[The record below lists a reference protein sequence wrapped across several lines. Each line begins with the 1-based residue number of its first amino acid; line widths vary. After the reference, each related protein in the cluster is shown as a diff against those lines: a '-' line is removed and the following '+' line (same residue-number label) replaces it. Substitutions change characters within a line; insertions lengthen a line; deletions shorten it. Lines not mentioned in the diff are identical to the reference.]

1 MQSKTKKKQLWL
13 GHRSFDPAALLMS
26 VSVPCRQALDHLSCC
41 CGCQIVSLWTKGP
54 RGAPHKFIVVG
65 GGVVLR
71 ERERERER
79 VCVCVCV
86 SFFCLGFEEIFWM
99 IELYARAQS
108 SRTRLE
114 EEMSSETTK
123 AAAWAVFQH
132 HGGSTNYN
140 RSCGIGVRRATR
152 FKVVAASPIDPQLL
166 SSFLTRN
173 CSKRDCAVEEDIGC
187 IIGSSSLDPNLL
199 Q

>member
-1 MQSKTKKKQLWL
+1 
-13 GHRSFDPAALLMS
+13 
-26 VSVPCRQALDHLSCC
+26 
-41 CGCQIVSLWTKGP
+41 
-54 RGAPHKFIVVG
+54 
-65 GGVVLR
+65 
-71 ERERERER
+71 
-79 VCVCVCV
+79 
-86 SFFCLGFEEIFWM
+86 LGFEEIFWM
-99 IELYARAQS
+99 IELYARALS

-152 FKVVAASPIDPQLL
+152 FKVVAASPIDPKLL

-173 CSKRDCAVEEDIGC
+173 CSKRDCAVEEDIGY
-187 IIGSSSLDPNLL
+187 IIGSSSLEPNLL

>member
-1 MQSKTKKKQLWL
+1 
-13 GHRSFDPAALLMS
+13 
-26 VSVPCRQALDHLSCC
+26 
-41 CGCQIVSLWTKGP
+41 
-54 RGAPHKFIVVG
+54 
-65 GGVVLR
+65 
-71 ERERERER
+71 
-79 VCVCVCV
+79 
-86 SFFCLGFEEIFWM
+86 LGFEEIFWM
-99 IELYARAQS
+99 IEFYARAQS

-152 FKVVAASPIDPQLL
+152 FKVVAASPIDPKLL

-187 IIGSSSLDPNLL
+187 IIESSSLDPNLL

>member
-1 MQSKTKKKQLWL
+1 
-13 GHRSFDPAALLMS
+13 
-26 VSVPCRQALDHLSCC
+26 
-41 CGCQIVSLWTKGP
+41 
-54 RGAPHKFIVVG
+54 
-65 GGVVLR
+65 
-71 ERERERER
+71 
-79 VCVCVCV
+79 
-86 SFFCLGFEEIFWM
+86 LGFGEIFWM
-99 IELYARAQS
+99 IELYARALS

-152 FKVVAASPIDPQLL
+152 FKVVAASPIDPKLL

-173 CSKRDCAVEEDIGC
+173 CSKRDGAVEEDIGC
-187 IIGSSSLDPNLL
+187 IIGSSSLNPNLL

>member
-1 MQSKTKKKQLWL
+1 
-13 GHRSFDPAALLMS
+13 
-26 VSVPCRQALDHLSCC
+26 
-41 CGCQIVSLWTKGP
+41 
-54 RGAPHKFIVVG
+54 
-65 GGVVLR
+65 
-71 ERERERER
+71 
-79 VCVCVCV
+79 
-86 SFFCLGFEEIFWM
+86 LGFEEIFWM

-152 FKVVAASPIDPQLL
+152 FKVVAASPKIP
-166 SSFLTRN
+166 
-173 CSKRDCAVEEDIGC
+173 
-187 IIGSSSLDPNLL
+187 SSSHLFSQEIAVRETVQWKKTLDVSLGRRPWTPICCSSRWKREKV
-199 Q
+199 